1 MLTFVATIKVK
12 QGTEQDAEGALR
24 KMIDYVKTAEP
35 GTVRYT
41 LHRHPKDATRFLMY
55 EQYVS
60 KDAMDAHSQTDAI
73 KQLFG
78 TLGPILD
85 GAPSLEVWEETD
97 GKK

>member
-1 MLTFVATIKVK
+1 MLTLVATIKVK
-12 QGTEQDAEGALR
+12 AGSEEVAERALK
-24 KMIDYVKTAEP
+24 KMIEYVKTAEP

-41 LHRHPKDATRFLMY
+41 LHRQKDPTKFLMY

-60 KDAMDAHSQTDAI
+60 KDAMDAHGQTDAI
-73 KQLFG
+73 KELFG

-85 GAPSLEVWEETD
+85 GGPSLDIWEETD

>member
-1 MLTFVATIKVK
+1 MLTLVATIKVK
-12 QGTEQDAEGALR
+12 KGTEQEAQAALE
-24 KMIDYVKTAEP
+24 KMIEYVKTAEP

-41 LHRHPKDATRFLMY
+41 LHRHANDPTKLLMY

-60 KDAMDAHSQTDAI
+60 KDAMDAHGQTDAI

-78 TLGPILD
+78 TLGPMLD
-85 GAPSLEVWEETD
+85 GAPSLEIWEEIA

>member
-1 MLTFVATIKVK
+1 MLTLVATIKVK
-12 QGTEQDAEGALR
+12 SGSEQTAEAALE

-41 LHRHPKDATRFLMY
+41 LHRQAKDPTKFLMY

-60 KDAMDAHSQTDAI
+60 KDAMDAHGQTDAI

-85 GAPSLEVWEETD
+85 GAPSLEIWEETS

>member
-1 MLTFVATIKVK
+1 MLTLVATIKVK
-12 QGTEQDAEGALR
+12 QGTEQDAERALR

-35 GTVRYT
+35 GTLRYS
-41 LHRHPKDATRFLMY
+41 LHRHSSDPTRLLMY

-60 KDAMDAHSQTDAI
+60 KDAMDAHGQTDAI
-73 KQLFG
+73 KGLFA

-85 GAPSLEVWEETD
+85 GAPSLEVWEEID